1 MWLLL
6 PLATPLSAL
15 GWIGGSLLA
24 QQTGGPD
31 LTNQLLAP
39 LGAAVPFALLAL
51 WIIRRQEQVIDG
63 LTAELRRVNDESV
76 NRFIKAINDS
86 ASLHREQSLLLR
98 EVLDEFRRRP
108 VP

>member
-6 PLATPLSAL
+6 PVATPLSVL
-15 GWIGGSLLA
+15 GWIGGGFLA

-63 LTAELRRVNDESV
+63 LTSELRRVNDESV
-76 NRFIKAINDS
+76 NRFVGAVNDS
-86 ASLHREQSLLLR
+86 TATLREQSILLR
-98 EVLDEFRRRP
+98 EVLNELRRRP

>member
-6 PLATPLSAL
+6 PLATPFSVL
-15 GWIGGSLLA
+15 GWMGGAFLA
-24 QQTGGPD
+24 QETGGPGIS
-31 LTNQLLAP
+31 NELLAP

-76 NRFIKAINDS
+76 NRFISAINDS
-86 ASLHREQSLLLR
+86 ANLHREQSILLR
-98 EVLDEFRRRP
+98 DVIDEFRRRP
-108 VP
+108 IQ